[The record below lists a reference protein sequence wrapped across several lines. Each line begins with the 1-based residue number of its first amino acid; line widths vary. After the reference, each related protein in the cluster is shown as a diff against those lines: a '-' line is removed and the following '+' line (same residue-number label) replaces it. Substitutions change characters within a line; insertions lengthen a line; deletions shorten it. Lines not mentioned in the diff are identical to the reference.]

1 MYRGEEWWAGR
12 FSPCLSLLN
21 QAMSQLFSA
30 SEWKCMSTCLM
41 SDGYSYS
48 LIHKNTAGLTLK
60 ENIAVSVFEKL
71 MVLLFIGGIF

>member
-1 MYRGEEWWAGR
+1 MR
-12 FSPCLSLLN
+12 
-21 QAMSQLFSA
+21 
-30 SEWKCMSTCLM
+30 TCLM

-60 ENIAVSVFEKL
+60 ENIAVFVFEKL